1 MPGVHATPEKLRA
14 FAGQMQSYLKK
25 LETET
30 NSLQA
35 AFRELKADWRDAQG
49 YSFERT
55 LQDLANAQSAFRE
68 NANKQIPLLHQMA
81 EDLERYLR
89 R

>member
-35 AFRELKADWRDAQG
+35 AFRELKGTWNDGQAAA
-49 YSFERT
+49 FERE
-55 LQDLANAQSAFRE
+55 LQDLIHAQSAFRE
-68 NANKQIPLLHQMA
+68 NASKKVPHLHGLAQK
-81 EDLERYLR
+81 LEEYQRM
-89 R
+89 